1 MKQKVENLG
10 FLLPKNAQKKILGG
24 NIEDETTQCYEC
36 TAGAKEWGF
45 GCPSPLRSDCKCEK
59 CQGLIYKNF
68 HNQK

>member
-1 MKQKVENLG
+1 MENFG

-59 CQGLIYKNF
+59 C
-68 HNQK
+68 